1 MNLFEISSF
10 LQKIPESPE
19 GTKTLMDYANGQ
31 SSMVPSY
38 VALAELNRRKLL
50 KDTEAASIQAPQQSL
65 KDQLAS
71 ELLGGQAAQNQQ
83 RYGVNPA
90 APPQMVNPAAPPP
103 MVNPAQPMVPQGM
116 AEGGLASVPLDMFK
130 RSNFAPGGIVAFGDP
145 KLNPD
150 EDQLVEVILE
160 GQDELRGGAKS
171 DTLKTN
177 KQLSATASGK
187 IPEIKKEKEPEAGL
201 PALRANPITVRE
213 APTFEQERE
222 DLKKRKAALGI
233 SDDPYADVRALRSQ
247 FEKMQEDRYKREPQ
261 ERLMAVL
268 GGEHPSG
275 NFFMGLGAGAQKAQE
290 IGRLN
295 QEKREKDF
303 EKKIEFAK
311 LDAQEQ
317 QARKEGDL
325 AKIEASMAAK
335 AKLVQ
340 EDRRDQIAFDQATA
354 SLTSASASQLNALT
368 QQRQENRAERGEELA
383 QSLIKAQ
390 IAERQAAAAAHSRPP
405 AEQTMINNV
414 LGELR
419 KKNPNAG
426 YIDALRVMGDIK
438 GGPNKSGLSYEEAYK
453 LAATG
458 DPLWFKKTE
467 AEKNAAVRALM
478 SADQSTRQGIS
489 SLPAAASTAVP
500 TGPTATNPKTG
511 EKVQLINGQWV
522 PVGR

>member
-10 LQKIPESPE
+10 LQRIPESPE

-90 APPQMVNPAAPPP
+90 APPQMINPAAPPP
-103 MVNPAQPMVPQGM
+103 MVNPAQQQPMVNPAQGM
-116 AEGGLASVPLDMFK
+116 AEGGLASVPMDMFR

-145 KLNPD
+145 ELNPD
-150 EDQLVEVILE
+150 EDELVLE
-160 GQDELRGGAKS
+160 AEDELRGGAKS
-171 DTLKTN
+171 DTLKN

-187 IPEIKKEKEPEAGL
+187 IPEVKKEKEPDAGL

-213 APTFEQERE
+213 PATFEQELA

-233 SDDPYADVRALRSQ
+233 SDDPYADVKALRGQ
-247 FEKMQEDRYKREPQ
+247 FEKMQEERYKREPQ

-268 GGEHPSG
+268 SGEHPSG

-325 AKIEASMAAK
+325 AKIDASIAAK
-335 AKLVQ
+335 AKLAQ
-340 EDRRDQIAFDQATA
+340 EDRKDQIAFDHATA
-354 SLTSASASQLNALT
+354 SLASASASQLNAMT
-368 QQRQENRAERGEELA
+368 QQRQENRAERGEGLGQE
-383 QSLIKAQ
+383 LIKAQ
-390 IAERQAAAAAHSRPP
+390 IAERTAAAAAHSRPP
-405 AEQTMINNV
+405 AEQVAINTV
-414 LGELR
+414 LAELR

-426 YIDALRVMGDIK
+426 YLDALKAISDSK
-438 GGPNKSGLSYEEAYK
+438 GGPNKAGLSFEEAYK
-453 LAATG
+453 LAADK
-458 DPLWFKKTE
+458 DPLWIKKTE
-467 AEKNAAVRALM
+467 AERISAARNLM
-478 SADQSTRQGIS
+478 GAAQGIT
-489 SLPAAASTAVP
+489 SLPVP
-500 TGPTATNPKTG
+500 TAGPTATNPKTG
-511 EKVQLINGQWV
+511 EKVQLVNGQWV